1 MDATI
6 ELIHFEGCPNVEA
19 TRENLVEA
27 LGTLGLGEE
36 WREWDLEDSDTPDRV
51 RRYGSPTVLVNGLV
65 LGTGEPHGQRALQIV
80 NSAPCPISPSN
91 AAGSK
96 AL

>member
-19 TRENLVEA
+19 TRKNLVEA

-51 RRYGSPTVLVNGLV
+51 RGYGSPTVLVNGVDVSGAEGGTVGLACRADGAPSV
-65 LGTGEPHGQRALQIV
+65 DAIVQALGAHR
-80 NSAPCPISPSN
+80 
-91 AAGSK
+91 
-96 AL
+96 